1 MVRTTACEWARPGAA
16 ELVAEVAKSFSAET
30 VKAELPGQLSDAEME
45 QVFMGRIKRTEGTET
60 EGDSFYIVDIGA
72 VEAQM
77 HQWQQLLPRVRPFY
91 AWKCNGNAA
100 LVATLSAM
108 GAGFDCASRSEFEE
122 ACKLPGLVPE
132 RDIIFANPCKQISHC
147 RTASARGVQMVT
159 FDNAAELPKLAR
171 HWPEAKALLRI
182 VTDDSK
188 SICEL
193 SSKYGAALDRCSELI
208 SKAISEGVE
217 VVGVSFHVG
226 SGCGDV
232 DAFVKAAKD
241 ARMVFDMAA
250 EQGLKLSVLDI
261 GGGFPGDAETTPSFK
276 DIALRLSPVLD
287 ELFPEDIQII
297 AEPGRYFACSS
308 HSLATN
314 VFSKREIDIPRPEE
328 GSTDGSSTVEDED
341 EREVQ
346 YYVNEGLYQSFNC
359 VFYDHALV
367 TPKPFRMRPPAT
379 GKGVSETRLTTIF
392 GPTCDGLDCIAKRID
407 FPELEVEDWI
417 YFRDFGAYTSS
428 GASGFN
434 GFELP
439 NFHYVRSIS
448 G

>member
-1 MVRTTACEWARPGAA
+1 MVRAACQWARPDAA
-16 ELVAEVAKSFSAET
+16 EAVEKVAKSFQAVS
-30 VKAELPGQLSDAEME
+30 VKAAECGQLSDSELE
-45 QVFMGRIKRTEGTET
+45 QVFKGRIERAVGTET
-60 EGDSFYIVDIGA
+60 EGDSFYVVDIGA

-77 HQWQQLLPRVRPFY
+77 AQWQRYLPRVRPFY
-91 AWKCNGNAA
+91 AWKCNGNPA
-100 LVATLSAM
+100 LVATLAAM

-122 ACKLPGLVPE
+122 ACRLPGLVPE
-132 RDIIFANPCKQISHC
+132 RDIIFANPCKQVSHC
-147 RTASARGVQMVT
+147 RSASARGVQMVT
-159 FDNAAELPKLAR
+159 YDNAAELPKIAR

-193 SSKYGAALDRCSELI
+193 SSKYGAALDRCSDLI
-208 SKAISEGVE
+208 SKAIAEGVE

-241 ARMVFDMAA
+241 ARQVFDMAA
-250 EQGLKLSVLDI
+250 EQGLRLSILDI

-276 DIALRLSPVLD
+276 DIAQHLSPFLD
-287 ELFPEDIQII
+287 QLFPEDVEII

-308 HSLATN
+308 HSLAAN
-314 VFSKREIDIPRPEE
+314 VFSKREIDIPRGEQE
-328 GSTDGSSTVEDED
+328 GSTDGSASEEED

-367 TPKPFRMRPPAT
+367 NPQPLRMRPCPK
-379 GKGVSETRLTTIF
+379 GKGVSDTRLTTIF

-407 FPELEVEDWI
+407 FPELDVEDWI
-417 YFRDFGAYTSS
+417 YFRDFGAYTVA

-434 GFELP
+434 GFDLP
-439 NFHYVRSIS
+439 NFHYVRSFS